1 MIESLNCKGKQD
13 YCMIDLC
20 KFICAL
26 FVVGIHSNAFV
37 NIGLVYN
44 ELITQ
49 GLFRLAVPLFY
60 TISGFL
66 FSMKADRVGKTALV
80 KQEKNLI
87 TVYLTWS
94 VVYFFEALFLREIT
108 DLKSLAEFVLN
119 TVFRASKYHLWFLL
133 ALIYAIPFLYFIR
146 KISVKLQIVLIAFLW
161 IVQCFA
167 FSYRGTF
174 PEIGKLF
181 YMISQTADAPW
192 NTLFCALPL
201 LIVGNLV
208 NCFHTNKK
216 VNDNGNICICIISIL
231 LIVEKMVN
239 IIVLYSPANS
249 HFFIFMPM
257 FTFFLVLFFV
267 KSRKEIKHSVFLRK
281 ASLFIYCIHPL
292 IIDILI
298 FNGFSYGLLLCF
310 AVLIVSIVFFS
321 FYFFGKGRFKCY

>member
-1 MIESLNCKGKQD
+1 MAESLNYRGKQE

-26 FVVGIHSNAFV
+26 FVVGIHSNIFV
-37 NIGLVYN
+37 NIGLFYD
-44 ELITQ
+44 ELTNQ

-66 FSMKADRVGKTALV
+66 FSMKVDRVGKTALV

-87 TVYLTWS
+87 TVYLIWS
-94 VVYFFEALFLREIT
+94 FIYFLEALFLQEIT

-133 ALIYAIPFLYFIR
+133 ALIYALPLLYFIR
-146 KISVKLQIVLIAFLW
+146 KIPVKLQIILAAFLW

-208 NCFHTNKK
+208 NCFPTNKK
-216 VNDNGNICICIISIL
+216 VTDKEIICFFVISIL
-231 LIVEKMVN
+231 LIGEKIVN
-239 IIVLYSPANS
+239 VIVLYSPANS

-267 KSRKEIKHSVFLRK
+267 KSRKEIKHNTFLRK

-298 FNGFSYGLLLCF
+298 FNGFSYGLLLF
-310 AVLIVSIVFFS
+310 FIVLIVSMGFFAL
-321 FYFFGKGRFKCY
+321 YFFGKGGFKCY